1 MISAFGRKS
10 SLVFFFFPTVHIRY
24 SIFEHTSGV
33 LFPGSL
39 SCVTRS
45 IDGSVDRF

>member
-1 MISAFGRKS
+1 MISAFGRNS
-10 SLVFFFFPTVHIRY
+10 GLVFFFSIVHIRY

-45 IDGSVDRF
+45 IDGSVDRL